1 MGQPTSL
8 CHHLVFLMS
17 YEGQVKMSWCVGNLN
32 PFLQKEWV
40 KWIGLMSLIHFAP
53 STNPILYIKKLLK
66 SWREILILG
75 FFTWIVEGKGEQVYS
90 KRAQHF
96 FYCVWCVWK
105 TRVITVF
112 G

>member
-53 STNPILYIKKLLK
+53 STNPILYIKKTFKELE
-66 SWREILILG
+66 RN
-75 FFTWIVEGKGEQVYS
+75 FNT
-90 KRAQHF
+90 RF
-96 FYCVWCVWK
+96 FYLDCGREGR
-105 TRVITVF
+105 TSL
-112 G
+112 